1 MTTKFAK
8 ATEVERKWYV
18 IDAEALPLG
27 RVAAEAAR
35 LLRGKHKPIF
45 TPNVDTGDNIII
57 INASKLV
64 LTGGKLDKKMYR
76 WHSGYP
82 GGLKEMTY
90 RVLMNKRPERAMEH
104 AIKGMLPH
112 NRLGAAMYKKLH
124 VYQGPEHPHQAQKP
138 EVWTI
143 K

>member
-8 ATEVERKWYV
+8 ATEVDRKWYV
-18 IDAEALPLG
+18 IDAEAIPLG
-27 RVAAEAAR
+27 RIATEAAR
-35 LLRGKHKPIF
+35 ILRGKHKPIF
-45 TPNVDTGDNIII
+45 TPNVDTGDYVIV

-112 NRLGAAMYKKLH
+112 NRLGAAMYRKLH
-124 VYQGPEHPHQAQKP
+124 VYQGAEHPHQAQQP

>member
-1 MTTKFAK
+1 MTTQFAK
-8 ATEVERKWYV
+8 AQEVERKWYV
-18 IDAEALPLG
+18 IDAAGVSLG

-45 TPNVDTGDNIII
+45 TPNVDTGDFIII
-57 INASKLV
+57 INAEKTV
-64 LTGGKLDKKMYR
+64 LTGNKLDNKMYR

-90 RVLMNKRPERAMEH
+90 RVLMNKSPEKAMEH
-104 AIKGMLPH
+104 AVKGMLPH
-112 NRLGAAMYKKLH
+112 NKLGAQMYRKLK
-124 VYQGPEHPHQAQKP
+124 VYRGSEHPHQAQRP
-138 EVWTI
+138 EIWTM

>member
-18 IDAEALPLG
+18 IDAEALSLG
-27 RVAAEAAR
+27 RVATEAAR

-45 TPNVDTGDNIII
+45 TPNVDTGDNVII
-57 INASKLV
+57 INASKTV